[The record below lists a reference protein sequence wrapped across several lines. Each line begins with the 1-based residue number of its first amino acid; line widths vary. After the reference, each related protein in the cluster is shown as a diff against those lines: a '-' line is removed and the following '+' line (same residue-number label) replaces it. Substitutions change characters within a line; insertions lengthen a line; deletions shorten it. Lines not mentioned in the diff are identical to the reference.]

1 MNTLLTLTRIVATL
15 AIPAGAALAAAA

>member
-15 AIPAGAALAAAA
+15 ALPAGAALAAAA